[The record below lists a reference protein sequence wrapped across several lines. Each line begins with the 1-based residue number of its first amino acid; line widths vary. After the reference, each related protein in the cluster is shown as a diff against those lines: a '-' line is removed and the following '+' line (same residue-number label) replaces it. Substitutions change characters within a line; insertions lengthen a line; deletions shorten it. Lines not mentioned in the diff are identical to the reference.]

1 MKETYGVLGSGSAP
15 RKVIEAALSDLG
27 TTTVQFVIPWYGR
40 MASGLE
46 AVYDW
51 VLDNEASFLLVAY
64 ETGKQPPKVL
74 LNAASTTTYTDDVNT
89 TILNHLCGL
98 DVPGL
103 SLILWNQ
110 EDEEESI
117 RVSSMSIDLKLPT
130 LELTNGLTPITIDA
144 PLEEVQDHELPDIG
158 DTSYSK
164 ETLEVMPA
172 ALVKRMAK
180 DKGIVVKTKE
190 EGIAALTQEVK
201 EEMPQEIGSILIL
214 MKNGDELG
222 FTLTQDLFQKVMSLV
237 VEHQRPW

>member
-1 MKETYGVLGSGSAP
+1 V
-15 RKVIEAALSDLG
+15 
-27 TTTVQFVIPWYGR
+27 
-40 MASGLE
+40 
-46 AVYDW
+46 
-51 VLDNEASFLLVAY
+51 
-64 ETGKQPPKVL
+64 
-74 LNAASTTTYTDDVNT
+74 
-89 TILNHLCGL
+89 
-98 DVPGL
+98 
-103 SLILWNQ
+103 LWNQ

-117 RVSSMSIDLKLPT
+117 RVSSMSIDMKLPT
-130 LELTNGLTPITIDA
+130 LELTNGLTPIVIDM
-144 PLEEVQDHELPDIG
+144 PIEEVQDDELPDIG

-201 EEMPQEIGSILIL
+201 EEVPQEIGSIIIL